1 MLKWIKRLILLIL
14 LLVAAFIGV
23 VFASDNNLP
32 VSLILFSV
40 QLPEFTIGLWVLIAL
55 FLGALLGL
63 LVSLLPLFL
72 SRYSVL
78 GRDKKI
84 QQLKKELA
92 SLRIS
97 GLKG

>member
-1 MLKWIKRLILLIL
+1 MLKWIKRLTLLIL

-32 VSLILFSV
+32 TSLIVFNIL
-40 QLPEFTIGLWVLIAL
+40 LPELTIGLWVLIAL
-55 FLGALLGL
+55 FLGLLLGL

-84 QQLKKELA
+84 QQLQKELS